1 MDNILDKI
9 IIPKEKN
16 VLVFGIG
23 NMLKGDDAFGSVLA
37 KRLKTKVKRLIV
49 VDAEETPENHLSK
62 LKKQNP
68 NVIFLIDA
76 IFCNLKPGEI
86 RVFRPCEIINK
97 AMFFT
102 HNTTLDLIMNFIKE
116 QTQAEVFLIGVQP
129 KEVSIKEGLSR
140 ELAETLDKLEK
151 WFVELDNV
159 LLNPR

>member
-1 MDNILDKI
+1 
-9 IIPKEKN
+9 
-16 VLVFGIG
+16 
-23 NMLKGDDAFGSVLA
+23 
-37 KRLKTKVKRLIV
+37 
-49 VDAEETPENHLSK
+49 
-62 LKKQNP
+62 
-68 NVIFLIDA
+68 LIDA

-129 KEVSIKEGLSR
+129 KEVSIREGLSR
-140 ELAETLDKLEK
+140 ELADTLDKLEK